1 MTRDSKIRVNWQ
13 ISLTHGDS
21 NLYKSPILTH
31 ESPKWTRISRVK
43 WQFLADSDWLESHFQ
58 WFENISIT
66 HKVQM
71 SFLTYVTCSR
81 PNSFYTSMSETC
93 SGFMSVQL
101 IAPTLSSLSPAP
113 STIVMSASETI
124 SQTEVKYRKTWML
137 STWSATL
144 YNLMSQ
150 KGNGRVACTA
160 RALWRGNM
168 QPFNSLSET

>member
-1 MTRDSKIRVNWQ
+1 MANFVSLNQ
-13 ISLTHGDS
+13 IQIQIGLVLLVRPDALDHTSQPCHS
-21 NLYKSPILTH
+21 QI
-31 ESPKWTRISRVK
+31 
-43 WQFLADSDWLESHFQ
+43 
-58 WFENISIT
+58 
-66 HKVQM
+66 

-160 RALWRGNM
+160 HASGRGNM
-168 QPFNSLSET
+168 QPFHSISET